1 MPALEEVRPDE
12 RRRHPPREWRGRSC
26 DPAGR
31 GMSFDHHDPQFV
43 RDPESVFGPI
53 REEHPLLHSDL
64 YGGFWVITRYDDVT
78 AAALDHESFTSAVVG
93 TTVIPPSQPREHPL
107 LPIELDPPEHTRYR
121 ALVNPLFAKPRIDA
135 MRPDLEAL
143 ATRLLE
149 PIARNGGGD
158 VMAEFAHP
166 MSLGSLALLMNL
178 PEEDEERWFDWVE
191 RMFSGAIRD
200 RQDQA
205 QAVRDAE
212 AYIDGLIAERRRAPR
227 DDFLGLLVE
236 AEVEGHRLS
245 DLELRQ
251 FGVLMLL
258 AGYET
263 TSGAMGMSLLHLAQ
277 HPEQRAQLFGDPGGL
292 VHAAVN
298 ELLRFVSPV
307 QVFARNAARDV
318 DLHGQTIPAG
328 DVVLLAYGAANH
340 DPRAFEHPERCI
352 LDRHPNRHV
361 AFGHGRHLC
370 LGSNLARLE
379 LTIMI
384 ERFADLLPEYRV
396 DPERPPTW
404 KPRGDVRALSSLHLV
419 AAAS

>member
-1 MPALEEVRPDE
+1 
-12 RRRHPPREWRGRSC
+12 
-26 DPAGR
+26 
-31 GMSFDHHDPQFV
+31 MSFDHHDPRFV
-43 RDPESVFGPI
+43 EDPESVFGPM
-53 REEHPLLHSDL
+53 RADHPLVHSDL
-64 YGGFWVITRYDDVT
+64 YGGFWVLTRYDDVT

-93 TTVIPPSQPREHPL
+93 TTVIPPSQPRTYPL

-149 PIARNGGGD
+149 PFARKGGGD

-166 MSLGSLALLMNL
+166 MSLGSMARLMNL
-178 PEEDEERWFDWVE
+178 PLEDEDRWFDWVE
-191 RMFSGAIRD
+191 RMFSNALLD
-200 RQDQA
+200 KADQA
-205 QAVRDAE
+205 EAVRGAE
-212 AYIDGLIAERRRAPR
+212 AYIDERIAERKREPR
-227 DDFLGLLVE
+227 DDFIGMLLE

-245 DLELRQ
+245 DLEVRQ

-277 HPEQRAQLFGDPGGL
+277 HQEQRAQLFADTDGL
-292 VHAAVN
+292 AHMAVN

-307 QVFARNAARDV
+307 QVFARNAAHDV
-318 DLHGQTIPAG
+318 ELHGETIPAG
-328 DVVLLAYGAANH
+328 DVVLLGYGAANH
-340 DPRAFEHPERCI
+340 DPAAFEHPEQCV

-370 LGSNLARLE
+370 LGANLARLE

-384 ERFADLLPEYRV
+384 ERFAALFPDFRV

-404 KPRGDVRALSSLHLV
+404 KPRGDVRALASLNLV
-419 AAAS
+419 AAAP

>member
-1 MPALEEVRPDE
+1 V
-12 RRRHPPREWRGRSC
+12 
-26 DPAGR
+26 
-31 GMSFDHHDPQFV
+31 SFDHHDPGFV
-43 RDPESVFGPI
+43 RDPERFFGPI
-53 REEHPLLHSDL
+53 REEQPLLHSDR
-64 YGGFWVITRYDDVT
+64 YGGFWMLTRYDDVT

-93 TTVIPPSQPREHPL
+93 TTLIPPSQPREYPL

-135 MRPDLEAL
+135 MRPELEAL

-149 PIARNGGGD
+149 PIARKGGGD

-178 PEEDEERWFDWVE
+178 PADDEERWFDWVE
-191 RMFSGAIRD
+191 RMFSNALLD
-200 RQDQA
+200 KDDQA
-205 QAVRDAE
+205 EAVRDAE
-212 AYIDGLIAERRRAPR
+212 AYIDALISERRQVPR
-227 DDFLGLLVE
+227 DDFLGMLLE

-245 DLELRQ
+245 DLEVRQ

-277 HPEQRAQLFGDPGGL
+277 HPEQQAQLFGSAGTL
-292 VHAAVN
+292 AHSAVN

-307 QVFARNAARDV
+307 QVFCRNAARDV
-318 DLHGQTIPAG
+318 DLHGESIPAG

-340 DPRAFEHPERCI
+340 DPRAFEHPERCV

-384 ERFADLLPEYRV
+384 ERFADLFPAFRV

-404 KPRGDVRALSSLHLV
+404 KPRGDVRALASLNLV
-419 AAAS
+419 AAAP

>member
-1 MPALEEVRPDE
+1 
-12 RRRHPPREWRGRSC
+12 
-26 DPAGR
+26 
-31 GMSFDHHDPQFV
+31 MSFDHHDPHFV
-43 RDPESVFGPI
+43 KDPESVFGPM
-53 REEHPLLHSDL
+53 REEHPLVHSDL
-64 YGGFWVITRYDDVT
+64 YGGFWMLTGYADVT
-78 AAALDHESFTSAVVG
+78 AAALDYESFTSAVVG
-93 TTVIPPSQPREHPL
+93 TTIIPPSQPREYPL

-135 MRPDLEAL
+135 MRPALEAL

-149 PIARNGGGD
+149 PFARNGGGD

-166 MSLGSLALLMNL
+166 MSLGSLALLMDL
-178 PEEDEERWFDWVE
+178 PEEDEEHWFDWVE
-191 RMFSGAIRD
+191 RMFSSALLD
-200 RQDQA
+200 KADQA
-205 QAVRDAE
+205 EAVRDAE
-212 AYIDGLIAERRRAPR
+212 AYIDVLIGARRQEPR
-227 DDFLGLLVE
+227 DDFLGTLLE
-236 AEVEGHRLS
+236 AEVDGHHLS
-245 DLELRQ
+245 DGEVRQ
-251 FGVLMLL
+251 FGILMLL

-277 HPEQRAQLFGDPGGL
+277 HPEQRAQLFGDLDGL
-292 VHAAVN
+292 AHTAVN

-307 QVFARNAARDV
+307 QVFCRNAAHDV
-318 DLHGQTIPAG
+318 DLHGETIPAG

-384 ERFADLLPEYRV
+384 ERFADLFPEFQV

-404 KPRGDVRALSSLHLV
+404 KPRGDVRALASLHLV
-419 AAAS
+419 AGAS

>member
-1 MPALEEVRPDE
+1 
-12 RRRHPPREWRGRSC
+12 
-26 DPAGR
+26 
-31 GMSFDHHDPQFV
+31 MSFDHHDPRFV
-43 RDPESVFGPI
+43 RDPASVFGRI

-64 YGGFWVITRYDDVT
+64 YGGFWLITRYDDVV

-93 TTVIPPSQPREHPL
+93 TTVIPPSQPRDHPL

-166 MSLGSLALLMNL
+166 MSLGSLARLMNL
-178 PEEDEERWFDWVE
+178 PEKDEELWFDWVE
-191 RMFSGAIRD
+191 RMFSSALLD
-200 RQDQA
+200 KDDQA
-205 QAVRDAE
+205 RAVRDAE
-212 AYIDGLIAERRRAPR
+212 AYIDGLIADRRREPR
-227 DDFLGLLVE
+227 DDFLGTLLE

-277 HPEQRAQLFGDPGGL
+277 HPEQRAQLFGDPDGL
-292 VHAAVN
+292 AHTAVN

-307 QVFARNAARDV
+307 QVFARNATHDV

-384 ERFADLLPEYRV
+384 ERFAALFPEFGV

-404 KPRGDVRALSSLHLV
+404 KPRGDVRALASLHLV
-419 AAAS
+419 AAAA

>member
-1 MPALEEVRPDE
+1 
-12 RRRHPPREWRGRSC
+12 
-26 DPAGR
+26 
-31 GMSFDHHDPQFV
+31 MSFDHHDPLFV
-43 RDPESVFGPI
+43 RDPESVFGPM
-53 REEHPLLHSDL
+53 RDEHPLVHSDR
-64 YGGFWVITRYDDVT
+64 YGGLWVLTRYDDVT

-93 TTVIPPSQPREHPL
+93 TTIIPPSQPREYPL
-107 LPIELDPPEHTRYR
+107 LPIELDPPEHTLYR

-135 MRPDLEAL
+135 LRPELEAL

-149 PIARNGGGD
+149 PIARRGGGD
-158 VMAEFAHP
+158 VIAEFAHP

-178 PEEDEERWFDWVE
+178 PEEDQERWFDWVE
-191 RMFSGAIRD
+191 RMFSSALLD
-200 RQDQA
+200 KDDQA
-205 QAVRDAE
+205 EAVRDAE
-212 AYIDGLIAERRRAPR
+212 AYIDARIAERRQEPR
-227 DDFLGLLVE
+227 DDFLGMLLQADVN
-236 AEVEGHRLS
+236 GHHLS
-245 DLELRQ
+245 DGEVRQ
-251 FGVLMLL
+251 FGILMLL

-263 TSGAMGMSLLHLAQ
+263 TSGAMGMSLLHLAG
-277 HPEQRAQLFGDPGGL
+277 HPEQRAQLFSDTGGL
-292 VHAAVN
+292 AHTAVN

-307 QVFARNAARDV
+307 QVFGRNAAHDIH
-318 DLHGQTIPAG
+318 LHGETIPAG

-384 ERFADLLPEYRV
+384 ERFADLLPEFRV

-404 KPRGDVRALSSLHLV
+404 KPRGDIRALASLDLV
-419 AAAS
+419 AAGP